1 MHPEDAGQ
9 PNKPGDVPAAPPPP
23 CTNRVILHSRT
34 LRAALAEVV
43 HSARNDLLIAS
54 PYIKEREASW
64 VCDELATGSPNDN
77 CRLRVLTD
85 IRSESVLC
93 GSLDLEAL
101 QLFGQRRNAVQV
113 VSLPRLHAKVY
124 VADNRRALVTSANLT
139 PSGLDYNFEY
149 GVCLDDVAL
158 VCKVREDL
166 EAYARLG
173 SIVTHAELHSL
184 LGVAQNLKAEYA
196 RMEKSASRRL
206 KASFTRTLHR
216 ARKEFLS
223 AQVGTRSAHSL
234 FAEAIIYALSQ
245 GPIPTEKLHPRVR
258 TLLPDLCDDENELI
272 INGQRFGKRWKHAVR
287 NAQQYLKRSGQVRF
301 DGARWSLVSTSNN

>member
-1 MHPEDAGQ
+1 MYPAEAGR
-9 PNKPGDVPAAPPPP
+9 PNKIRDVPTDQPPPWKK
-23 CTNRVILHSRT
+23 RVILHSRT
-34 LRAALAEVV
+34 LRAALADVV
-43 HSARNDLLIAS
+43 RSARNDLLIAS

-64 VCDELATGSPNDN
+64 VCDELATGSPKND
-77 CRLRVLTD
+77 CRLKVLTD
-85 IRSESVLC
+85 IRSDSVLR

-101 QLFGQRRNAVQV
+101 ELFGQRRSAVQV

-124 VADNRRALVTSANLT
+124 VADNRRALITSANLT

-158 VCKVREDL
+158 VSKVREDL

-173 SIVTHAELHSL
+173 SVVSNAEFHSL
-184 LGVAQNLKAEYA
+184 LGVAQNLKAEFA
-196 RMEKSASRRL
+196 RMENSASRQL

-245 GPIPTEKLHPRVR
+245 GPLPTEQLHPRVQ
-258 TLLPDLCDDENELI
+258 TLLPDLCDDEIELV

-287 NAQQYLKRSGQVRF
+287 NAQQYLKRSGQIKF
-301 DGARWSLVSTSNN
+301 NGAQWSLVLTTNN